1 MLTFQSNG
9 SGKDIVLLHGFCE
22 NSTCFNEQV
31 LLLKDHY
38 KVTVIDL
45 PGVAHS
51 PYIEEL
57 SMEKC
62 ADEVHRTLMH
72 IGISSCLMIGHSMGG
87 YVTLSFA
94 KKYPEFLKGFGLLHS
109 TSNPDSDERRSKR
122 DQAIKVIQD
131 KGHEFYISNFI
142 PPLFAS
148 SFNNPMVVERII
160 NEGKRITSKA
170 IIAQLLSMK
179 FRPSSNDFLK
189 ETDLPV
195 LFIAGKHDAI
205 IPVSDVIKQSAY
217 VHKGSLVILPNAAHM
232 GMIEDAE
239 ACSEAIKQFA
249 STFF

>member
-31 LLLKDHY
+31 FLLSDKY

-45 PGVAHS
+45 PGVANS

-72 IGISSCLMIGHSMGG
+72 ISITSCIMIGHSMGG

-109 TSNPDSDERRSKR
+109 TANADSDERKLKR
-122 DQAIKVIQD
+122 DQAIKVIQE
-131 KGHEFYISNFI
+131 KGHEFYIENFI
-142 PPLFAS
+142 PPLFS
-148 SFNNPMVVERII
+148 KSFNNPTLLQQLIV
-160 NEGKRITSKA
+160 EGKRITNKGV
-170 IIAQLLSMK
+170 IAQLLAMK
-179 FRPSSNDFLK
+179 LRHASNDFLK

-195 LFIAGKHDAI
+195 LFIAGMNDTI
-205 IPVSDVIKQSAY
+205 IPVSDVVKQSAY
-217 VHKGSLVILPNAAHM
+217 VHKGSLVVLPNAAHM

-239 ACSEAIKQFA
+239 ACSKAIIQFA
-249 STFF
+249 STCF